1 MRRCALVTLLPYG
14 FFKLGGRGEFC
25 LLLNPLS
32 LKFDTMKKAKPS
44 TYLSLSVSAL
54 TLSLMLAACGG
65 GDNKDN
71 GGGTSPT
78 PTARPTSPPQPSVSV
93 ITAEKAMLSI
103 QNAQMVPYTGTDS
116 GIQTAHPRGFSLAV
130 GSGLA
135 YIGTAPEGGHLFWG
149 ITDRGPNA
157 DSPDYLNAEGASS
170 KSKVFPAPAFVP
182 KIAKILLKDG
192 QASVL
197 EVIALQTA
205 AGLPMSGLPVPPGV
219 VGNSKEIAL
228 NEGLALLGKGYDE
241 NGIDPEGI
249 ALEKDGKHAWISDEY
264 GPFLARVELATG
276 KLVKKLAPGSGL
288 PEIIKNRQ
296 PNRGAEGVAVTPNGK
311 VYLIVQSIMEMPD
324 TPLASGGTAKTNK
337 APFVRLV
344 EYDPATEQTRQ
355 FAYPID
361 TAVYDKAKDAKIG
374 DLVAINDTQF
384 ALIEQ
389 GSYKA
394 DGKVHN
400 LIYSIDI
407 SSASDISASKLGSG
421 LDLEYASTLAELQA
435 AGVQT
440 ISKGLIADIAK
451 DHGWTAEK
459 MEGLAMID
467 PYTLALINDNDFGV
481 KASLHDAMGASFKPD
496 DCSINAALQ
505 FSGKKCTGTAP
516 YTYSVGAAPAEEQGI
531 HLWLLRLPKA
541 VSAYLPAAL

>member
-1 MRRCALVTLLPYG
+1 MKNTLKPSSSCFALTTG
-14 FFKLGGRGEFC
+14 AWA
-25 LLLNPLS
+25 LS
-32 LKFDTMKKAKPS
+32 L
-44 TYLSLSVSAL
+44 V
-54 TLSLMLAACGG
+54 LAACGG
-65 GDNKDN
+65 GTDATT
-71 GGGTSPT
+71 GSATPSPT
-78 PTARPTSPPQPSVSV
+78 LAPNITLTPTPVSV
-93 ITAEKAMLSI
+93 ITPEKAML
-103 QNAQMVPYTGTDS
+103 QVQDAQMVPYAGTDS
-116 GIQTAHPRGFSLAV
+116 GIHAAHPKGFSLAV

-135 YIGTAPEGGHLFWG
+135 YIGEDGSGGKLFWG

-157 DSPDYLNAEGASS
+157 DSPDYIKDTGASS
-170 KSKVFPAPAFVP
+170 KSKVFPAPNFVP
-182 KIAKILLKDG
+182 KIAKILLKNG
-192 QASVL
+192 QASIL
-197 EVIALQTA
+197 EIVELKTA
-205 AGLPMSGLPVPPGV
+205 SGLPMSGLPVPPGV

-228 NEGLALLGKGYDE
+228 NESLALLGKGYDE

-276 KLVKKLAPGSGL
+276 KLVQNPPPGSAL
-288 PEIIKNRQ
+288 PKIIKNRQ

-324 TPLASGGTAKTNK
+324 VKLPDGATAKTSK

-344 EYDPATEQTRQ
+344 EYDPSNGQTRQ

-361 TAVYDKAKDAKIG
+361 TAMYDKAKDAKIG

-394 DGKVHN
+394 DGQVHN
-400 LIYSIDI
+400 LIYTIDLAQASDI
-407 SSASDISASKLGSG
+407 SSAKLPNG
-421 LDLEYASTLAELQA
+421 LDLEYASSLAEVQS
-435 AGVQT
+435 AGVQVA
-440 ISKGLIADIAK
+440 SKGLIADMAQ

-459 MEGLAMID
+459 MEGLALID
-467 PYTLALINDNDFGV
+467 AHTLALINDNDFGV
-481 KASLHDAMGASFKPD
+481 QASLRDAAGASFKPD

-516 YTYSVGAAPAEEQGI
+516 YTYSVGSAPAAEQAI
-531 HLWLLRLPKA
+531 HLWLLRLPKTLGD
-541 VSAYLPAAL
+541 YLPK